1 MAKEKLPQNLARR
14 ERQILELIYE
24 LGEVSVGDVHAKL
37 PDAPSYSAVRT
48 IIRLLETKGFL
59 KHRREGTKYIYRPVQ
74 SRDVVRRS
82 AVAHLFKTFFSGS
95 PSDAVAAILDVS
107 SDDLTDSEL
116 DRLKE
121 LVDKAKKEGR

>member
-1 MAKEKLPQNLARR
+1 MAKDKTPQSLARR

-24 LGEVSVGDVHAKL
+24 LGEVSVGDVLAKL
-37 PDAPSYSAVRT
+37 PDPPSYSSVRT
-48 IIRLLETKGFL
+48 IIRLLEAKGFL

-82 AVAHLFKTFFSGS
+82 AVAHLFKTFFRGS

-116 DRLKE
+116 ARLKQ
-121 LVDKAKKEGR
+121 LVDAAKKEGR

>member
-59 KHRREGTKYIYRPVQ
+59 KHRRVGTKYIYRPVQ